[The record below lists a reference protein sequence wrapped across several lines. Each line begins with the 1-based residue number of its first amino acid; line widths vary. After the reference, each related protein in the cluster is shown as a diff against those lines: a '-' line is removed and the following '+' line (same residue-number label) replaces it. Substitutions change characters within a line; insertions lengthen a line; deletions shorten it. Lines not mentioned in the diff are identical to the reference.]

1 MYSVDK
7 RANRSHNGQHNGHPQ
22 ILNYEESRM
31 DLKLK
36 SQDFLEMFEL
46 NLPDVDTSRIE
57 AATAEILEA
66 VGEDPQREGLLK
78 TPERVARAYE
88 ELLSGYRV
96 DPSKLINGA
105 VFNVEYDDMVIVRDI
120 EFYSLCE
127 HHMLP
132 FIGRAHVAYISS
144 GKVIGLSKIPR
155 IVDMFARRLQVQ
167 ERMTH
172 QIAEFINEVLE
183 PQGVAV
189 VLEGVHMCSMMRGV
203 KKHDSSMTTSAML
216 GTFRDDSKTR
226 AEFLAH
232 ISRNSHQGGFGL

>member
-1 MYSVDK
+1 MSS
-7 RANRSHNGQHNGHPQ
+7 NGNNHNHPQ
-22 ILNYEESRM
+22 ESTI
-31 DLKLK
+31 DVKLA
-36 SQDFLEMFEL
+36 SEDFLESFGL
-46 NLPDVDTSRIE
+46 NLPSVDHDRIA
-57 AATAEILEA
+57 AATTEILAA
-66 VGEDPQREGLLK
+66 VGEDVDREGLLS
-78 TPERVARAYE
+78 TPKRVARAYE
-88 ELLSGYRV
+88 ELLSGYRT
-96 DPSKLINGA
+96 DPVKLINDA
-105 VFNVEYDDMVIVRDI
+105 IFSVDYDDMVIVRDI

-172 QIAEFINEVLE
+172 QIADFINEVLE

-216 GTFRDDSKTR
+216 GTFRNDSKTR
-226 AEFLAH
+226 GEFMSHLNRVGAH
-232 ISRNSHQGGFGL
+232 SPF